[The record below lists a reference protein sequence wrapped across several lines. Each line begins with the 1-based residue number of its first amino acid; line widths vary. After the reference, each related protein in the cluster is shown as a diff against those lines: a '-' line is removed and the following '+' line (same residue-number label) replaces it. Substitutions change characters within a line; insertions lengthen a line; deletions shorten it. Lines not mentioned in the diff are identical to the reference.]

1 MTLSG
6 NKDKIKY
13 SIGDVEYL
21 SEELIQFI
29 ITISAKDHINMR
41 NQYQLVLKKMNQIL
55 DKVI

>member
-29 ITISAKDHINMR
+29 ITI
-41 NQYQLVLKKMNQIL
+41 YQRRIIL
-55 DKVI
+55 ICEISTN